1 MAGRALRSHSVS
13 DTHGMRAPIRPWI
26 PDFCRLPTL
35 FAVIVGAELVVMILA
50 LAPLG
55 QQHWRPI
62 EFLTASLFAQ
72 LTALTSALL
81 LCKLRDGLSRL
92 HPIPGALLAW
102 LLPVGVTALGAFLL
116 FQINLGLGF
125 LFGVSSA
132 DPLRFVSNCAALAGL
147 VSAAALRYA
156 YMQEQWRQQ
165 VKAQAKAVADALQA
179 RIRPHFL
186 FNSMNTIASLVRS
199 DPLQAE
205 RAVMDLSDLF
215 RAALGAGEG
224 ESTLAEEVELVERF
238 LAIETLRLGD
248 RLQVHWMREEPLP
261 WDMKL
266 PRLVLQPLVENA
278 ILHGIVLLADG
289 GLIEIGLRVEHNKVL
304 HVSVRNP
311 CPPNDTP
318 GSIDAPGNS
327 HAQLSILHR
336 LHYRFGN
343 AADMVTQRSAG
354 YYACE
359 LKLPI
364 VHNLPKTDGHDR

>member
-1 MAGRALRSHSVS
+1 
-13 DTHGMRAPIRPWI
+13 MRAPTRPWV

-35 FAVIVGAELVVMILA
+35 FAVIVGAELVVLILA

-55 QQHWRPI
+55 QQHLRPI
-62 EFLTASLFAQ
+62 EFVTASLFAQ
-72 LTALTSALL
+72 LTALTSTLL

-92 HPIPGALLAW
+92 PTVAGALLAW
-102 LLPVGVTALGAFLL
+102 LLPVGVTALGALLL

-132 DPLRFVSNCAALAGL
+132 DPLRFVLSCAALAGL
-147 VSAAALRYA
+147 VGAAALRYA
-156 YMQEQWRQQ
+156 YVQEQWRQQ

-199 DPLQAE
+199 DPQQAE
-205 RAVMDLSDLF
+205 RAIMDLSDLF

-238 LAIETLRLGD
+238 LAIEALRLGD
-248 RLQVHWMREEPLP
+248 RLQVRWMREEPLP

-278 ILHGIVLLADG
+278 IVHGIVLLADG
-289 GLIEIGLRVEHNKVL
+289 GSIEIGLRVEHDKTL

-311 CPPNDTP
+311 CPPDDTP
-318 GSIDAPGNS
+318 AGIDAPGNG
-327 HAQLSILHR
+327 HAQQSILHR
-336 LHYRFGN
+336 LHYRFGS
-343 AADMVTQRSAG
+343 AADMAARRDAG

-359 LKLPI
+359 LRLPI
-364 VHNLPKTDGHDR
+364 AHSLSMDDDAG